1 MNNNW
6 KKDISNGIET
16 YWINDKLSSF
26 CSIKDSLCFSEE
38 DIEDA
43 RRRLERFAPFI
54 LKVFPETKEQN
65 GMIES
70 PLKDISLTK
79 KRLREE
85 YSDLVPEGRLFLK
98 CDSHLAVA
106 GSVKARGGIYEVLKH
121 TEELAIQH
129 GILDIADDYSKLTE
143 YKDFFSNYS
152 VQVGS
157 TGNLGMSIG
166 IMSAAIGY
174 RAIVHMSADAK
185 EWKKE
190 LLRRNGVI
198 VKEYA
203 SDYSKAVL
211 EGRKESEKDPN
222 SYFVD
227 DEHSRDL
234 FLGYS
239 VAGGRLKRQ
248 LDEKN
253 ICVDAQHPLFVYIP
267 CGVGGAP
274 GGITFGLKSIWGDN
288 VHCFFVEP
296 TQAPCMF
303 VGMASGCKDKVCVQ
317 DYGLSGKTQAD
328 GLAVGR
334 CSSLVANAMEHIL
347 SGISTVEDYKLY
359 EYMRILYDSDHIVIE
374 PSSCAAFMGYLNMGK
389 KGLMSEYYNKL
400 NNQLEEATHIIWAT
414 GGSLMPQSLIDE
426 YLAG

>member
-1 MNNNW
+1 MNENW
-6 KKDISNGIET
+6 KKDISNATET
-16 YWINDKLSSF
+16 YWENNKLKRYRD
-26 CSIKDSLCFSEE
+26 IKDSLCFSDE
-38 DIEDA
+38 DIDDS

-54 LKVFPETKEQN
+54 QKVFPETREQN
-65 GMIES
+65 GIIES
-70 PLKDISLTK
+70 PLKEISATK
-79 KRLREE
+79 SRLNET
-85 YSDLVPEGRLFLK
+85 YSGYVPQGRLLLK
-98 CDSHLAVA
+98 CDSHLAIA

-129 GILDIADDYSKLTE
+129 GILRPEDDYAKLTD
-143 YKDFFSNYS
+143 YKDFFSKYS

-174 RAIVHMSADAK
+174 RAIVHMSKDAK

-190 LLRRNGVI
+190 LLRKNGVI
-198 VKEYA
+198 VKEYD

-211 EGRKESEKDPN
+211 EGRKESEADSY

-234 FLGYS
+234 FLGYA
-239 VAGGRLKRQ
+239 VAGERLKKQ
-248 LDEKN
+248 LIKKQIDVDEK
-253 ICVDAQHPLFVYIP
+253 HPLCVYIP

-274 GGITFGLKSIWGDN
+274 GGITFGLKSIWGDS

-303 VGMASGCKDKVCVQ
+303 VGMASGKKNAVCVQ

-334 CSSLVANAMEHIL
+334 CSGLAATVMENML
-347 SGISTVEDYKLY
+347 GGIFTVEDQKLY
-359 EYMRILYDSDHIVIE
+359 QYMKILYEADNIVIE
-374 PSSCAAFMGYLNMGK
+374 PSACAAFKGYLNMGE
-389 KGLMSEYYNKL
+389 KGLASAYFNKL
-400 NNQLEEATHIIWAT
+400 QTEEATHIIWAT
-414 GGSLMPQSLIDE
+414 GGSLMPQTLIE
-426 YLAG
+426 GYLKN